1 VVLHPVALKNSLAA
15 FAQTVPVLL
24 EALLNGAVIAQLLAT
39 KTLRIPRTG
48 LLLLRRAEMA
58 LGHGKRASG
67 KQEGR
72 GEKDWAHERTS
83 VVAAPTFWTD
93 RWFCQTRATHYV
105 QMTRGSS
112 GHDGALKALARPAPE
127 GPSERRSSP

>member
-15 FAQTVPVLL
+15 FAQSVPVLL
-24 EALLNGAVIAQLLAT
+24 QALLNGAVIAQLLAT

-67 KQEGR
+67 QQEGR

-83 VVAAPTFWTD
+83 VVAAPTF
-93 RWFCQTRATHYV
+93 
-105 QMTRGSS
+105 
-112 GHDGALKALARPAPE
+112 
-127 GPSERRSSP
+127 